1 MTQRCFVF
9 SKMTLFGYISLS
21 YYRFIKYIK
30 TKSLIDIHVCRLRT
44 CILTHQVCPDTGAI
58 FYLYTSTTDRTSV
71 LFIHFTHKALGN
83 QKKKVEEERSL
94 QLVLKK
100 EKQSLVETCD
110 DLEKKRQKL
119 IHDVATKDG
128 RIACLEGQLDS
139 TKLALK
145 VETNKV
151 KSVRIWKNIWSSQS
165 LFPSDESCSD
175 CYAQLFFTLPD
186 SWASD

>member
-71 LFIHFTHKALGN
+71 LFIHFTQGFGK
-83 QKKKVEEERSL
+83 S
-94 QLVLKK
+94 K
-100 EKQSLVETCD
+100 EKGGGGEIAPVS
-110 DLEKKRQKL
+110 LEKRK
-119 IHDVATKDG
+119 AEPG
-128 RIACLEGQLDS
+128 
-139 TKLALK
+139 
-145 VETNKV
+145 
-151 KSVRIWKNIWSSQS
+151 
-165 LFPSDESCSD
+165 
-175 CYAQLFFTLPD
+175 
-186 SWASD
+186 